1 MAAADRGGTV
11 TDDRAIALLESIDL
25 NDAEQAHIEADR
37 LLLQFLET
45 NGHLEVANAYRRV
58 REQAGFRY

>member
-1 MAAADRGGTV
+1 MTPDQ
-11 TDDRAIALLESIDL
+11 AITFLESIDL
-25 NDAEQAHIEADR
+25 DDSEQAHIEADR

>member
-1 MAAADRGGTV
+1 MTADQ
-11 TDDRAIALLESIDL
+11 AITLLASIDL

-45 NGHLEVANAYRRV
+45 NGYLVVANAYRRV

>member
-1 MAAADRGGTV
+1 MTPDQ
-11 TDDRAIALLESIDL
+11 AITRLESISLD
-25 NDAEQAHIEADR
+25 DTEQAHIEADR

-45 NGHLEVANAYRRV
+45 HGHLEVANAYRRV

>member
-1 MAAADRGGTV
+1 M

-25 NDAEQAHIEADR
+25 DDAEQAHIEADR